1 MCDEHENDG
10 SLLVQKSF
18 AEKLNS
24 VRGFTEDELN
34 ACVKV
39 LEKIAPRSA
48 RRRSRRHRQHAPE
61 KEEEEKKKTK
71 VRNDDNDEEEEE
83 EEEEEEK
90 ERYYDEETL
99 EERREE
105 DAATRDENG
114 RTRSVTG
121 VKNGARRESASASA
135 SSSFKTVLELKQHK
149 RLRTSLLPLV
159 EYFTAKLYRGQDPA
173 EYREQKQ
180 SKRAKND
187 RNQRMR
193 ALDREAVAKTK
204 LREERLRKLRQ
215 LEETNFNTFS
225 EAELLDWKKETEGGK
240 RRIGNGTG
248 GVDGDDHTRDAL
260 EEEQRKQ
267 QQLSGM
273 LVPDGV
279 VEEEEGK
286 EKNEQT
292 GPQKTLHNPNA
303 CYCCKKRFTEVH
315 HFYASMCPSCAEENY
330 FRRHFTC
337 DMRGRYCIVTGA
349 RVKIGFR
356 VALKLLKA
364 GAFVVATTRFPEDAR
379 ERFKRT
385 DEEILRKQKQNESFM
400 NRLKIVAMDL
410 RDLPALEKLCE
421 KLNTEL
427 PRLDVIINNACQTV
441 RRPPTYY
448 KHLLKGELVK
458 KKKRREERRMIANGG
473 GGGGGG
479 GGGNGDTNVITTSN
493 NNNNDDGDDEWTVP
507 ASVLQS
513 QLEVLEKDKEFA
525 TVDETSAISTKTKTN
540 AAFPE
545 NVFDV
550 NGQQVDL
557 RTKNSWTMK
566 LGEIETPEL
575 LEVLA
580 VNAAAPFVLNGKLRA
595 LMKRTAMELPV
606 PPTTTTTTTTTTT
619 GEENSEEK
627 RCAFIVNVSA
637 MEGKFY
643 RYKTANHPHTNM
655 AKAALNMMTATCAKD
670 YKNDFIYMNCVDT
683 GWINDEN
690 PLPVASRIAK
700 EHNFQTPID
709 EEDAAARVVGPV
721 FESIG
726 DGTSPS
732 GEKGSA
738 ASCSKG
744 GRERIWPPKS
754 GVFLKDYKESE
765 W

>member
-71 VRNDDNDEEEEE
+71 VRNDDDDDDDEE

-180 SKRAKND
+180 FKRAKND

-215 LEETNFNTFS
+215 LEETNFNTSS

-385 DEEILRKQKQNESFM
+385 DEEMLRKQKQNESFM

-473 GGGGGG
+473 DGG

-493 NNNNDDGDDEWTVP
+493 NNNNDDDDDDEWTVP

-670 YKNDFIYMNCVDT
+670 YKNDFIYMTCVDT

-726 DGTSPS
+726 DGMSPS
-732 GEKGSA
+732 GEKESA

>member
-71 VRNDDNDEEEEE
+71 VRNDDNDEEE

-385 DEEILRKQKQNESFM
+385 DEEMLRKQKQNESFM

-493 NNNNDDGDDEWTVP
+493 NNNNDDDD
-507 ASVLQS
+507 
-513 QLEVLEKDKEFA
+513 D
-525 TVDETSAISTKTKTN
+525 
-540 AAFPE
+540 
-545 NVFDV
+545 
-550 NGQQVDL
+550 
-557 RTKNSWTMK
+557 
-566 LGEIETPEL
+566 
-575 LEVLA
+575 
-580 VNAAAPFVLNGKLRA
+580 
-595 LMKRTAMELPV
+595 
-606 PPTTTTTTTTTTT
+606 
-619 GEENSEEK
+619 
-627 RCAFIVNVSA
+627 
-637 MEGKFY
+637 
-643 RYKTANHPHTNM
+643 
-655 AKAALNMMTATCAKD
+655 
-670 YKNDFIYMNCVDT
+670 
-683 GWINDEN
+683 
-690 PLPVASRIAK
+690 
-700 EHNFQTPID
+700 
-709 EEDAAARVVGPV
+709 
-721 FESIG
+721 
-726 DGTSPS
+726 
-732 GEKGSA
+732 
-738 ASCSKG
+738 
-744 GRERIWPPKS
+744 
-754 GVFLKDYKESE
+754 
-765 W
+765 

>member
-39 LEKIAPRSA
+39 LEKIGPRSA

-71 VRNDDNDEEEEE
+71 VRNDDDDDDDD
-83 EEEEEEK
+83 EEEEEK

-99 EERREE
+99 EERRGE

-215 LEETNFNTFS
+215 LEETNFNTSS

-385 DEEILRKQKQNESFM
+385 DEEMLRKQKQNESFM

-473 GGGGGG
+473 DGG

-493 NNNNDDGDDEWTVP
+493 NNNDDDDDDEWTVP
-507 ASVLQS
+507 
-513 QLEVLEKDKEFA
+513 
-525 TVDETSAISTKTKTN
+525 
-540 AAFPE
+540 
-545 NVFDV
+545 
-550 NGQQVDL
+550 
-557 RTKNSWTMK
+557 
-566 LGEIETPEL
+566 
-575 LEVLA
+575 
-580 VNAAAPFVLNGKLRA
+580 
-595 LMKRTAMELPV
+595 
-606 PPTTTTTTTTTTT
+606 
-619 GEENSEEK
+619 
-627 RCAFIVNVSA
+627 
-637 MEGKFY
+637 
-643 RYKTANHPHTNM
+643 
-655 AKAALNMMTATCAKD
+655 MM
-670 YKNDFIYMNCVDT
+670 M
-683 GWINDEN
+683 
-690 PLPVASRIAK
+690 
-700 EHNFQTPID
+700 
-709 EEDAAARVVGPV
+709 
-721 FESIG
+721 
-726 DGTSPS
+726 
-732 GEKGSA
+732 
-738 ASCSKG
+738 
-744 GRERIWPPKS
+744 
-754 GVFLKDYKESE
+754 
-765 W
+765 

>member
-71 VRNDDNDEEEEE
+71 VRNVDNDEEEE

-385 DEEILRKQKQNESFM
+385 DEEMLRKQKQNESFM

-670 YKNDFIYMNCVDT
+670 YKNDFIYMTCVDT

-732 GEKGSA
+732 GEKESA

>member
-1 MCDEHENDG
+1 MCDERENDE
-10 SLLVQKSF
+10 LVQKSF

-71 VRNDDNDEEEEE
+71 VRNDDDDEEEEKE
-83 EEEEEEK
+83 EEQ

-99 EERREE
+99 EERRGE
-105 DAATRDENG
+105 DAATHDENG
-114 RTRSVTG
+114 RIRSVTG
-121 VKNGARRESASASA
+121 VKNSARRASASS

-215 LEETNFNTFS
+215 LEETNFNTSS

-248 GVDGDDHTRDAL
+248 GVDGDDDTRDAL

-292 GPQKTLHNPNA
+292 GSQKTLHNPNA

-385 DEEILRKQKQNESFM
+385 DEELLRKQKQNESFM
-400 NRLKIVAMDL
+400 NRLKIIAMDL

-458 KKKRREERRMIANGG
+458 KKKRREQRRMIANGG
-473 GGGGGG
+473 GGD

-493 NNNNDDGDDEWTVP
+493 NNNDDDDDDEWTVP

-525 TVDETSAISTKTKTN
+525 TVDETSAMSTTTKTN

-606 PPTTTTTTTTTTT
+606 PPTTTTTE
-619 GEENSEEK
+619 EENSEEK

-670 YKNDFIYMNCVDT
+670 YKNDFIYMTCVDT

-732 GEKGSA
+732 GEKESA
-738 ASCSKG
+738 ASCKG